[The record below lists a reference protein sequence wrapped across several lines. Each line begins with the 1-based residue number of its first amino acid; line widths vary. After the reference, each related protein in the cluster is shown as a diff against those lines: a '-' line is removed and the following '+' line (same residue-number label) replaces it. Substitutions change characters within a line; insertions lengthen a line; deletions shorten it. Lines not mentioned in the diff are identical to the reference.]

1 MIYKSKTQARQC
13 FPGEVFPGGNYLYL
27 GTWYH
32 LVKTYD
38 GYTFVPRNGNDI
50 LSFGGFRI

>member
-1 MIYKSKTQARQC
+1 MTYKSKTQARQC

-32 LVKTYD
+32 LVKTYG
-38 GYTFVPRNGNDI
+38 GYTFVPRNANDLI
-50 LSFGGFRI
+50 SFGGFRI